1 MEQAINFTRI
11 IGHSL
16 VQASQEEHTVSRDD
30 RPIVI
35 CHCSFAKIFLQTFVN
50 SQKDIAFVLIA
61 RYRDSAESI
70 MPNPVMEHPIKGDKQ
85 DLHPLPPPPL
95 NSSSRKTNLPGT
107 LTDIDTFEYGIYFFS
122 QRYSYQKLDFF
133 YR

>member
-50 SQKDIAFVLIA
+50 SQNDIAFVLIA

-85 DLHPLPPPPL
+85 DLHPRPPPPL
-95 NSSSRKTNLPGT
+95 LPRT
-107 LTDIDTFEYGIYFFS
+107 S
-122 QRYSYQKLDFF
+122 
-133 YR
+133 